1 MRRTSIF
8 VVVVAMLA
16 GACVTQNEEPTSTTT
31 TSAATSTTPSTVPT
45 TTGTTIPESAVYGL
59 RPVPAFADFPEIPL
73 LGDDP
78 PYAGPT
84 TPTSLDGVLWSD
96 QVPDQARDLLAT
108 NGFVVLPGGYGQFH
122 EAYSNVELNGSQP
135 LFVTTDAA
143 YHYWHLAF
151 AKALRDT
158 EQLVLLPIL
167 EQFALTLNQVAEADA
182 GDLQGT
188 GMDVA
193 AEQVARYSEL
203 LMALLD
209 LTDAPNSDEVEAELS
224 LINDHAAF
232 TESPTTGALVDY
244 SLFGVRGHY
253 TRTPELTRYFLAMSS
268 LGQTAFLL
276 KENSQV
282 RTALMLARAITGNP
296 QLSEMWAQ
304 IYEPTAFLVGLAD
317 DFTPMEMAAVADT
330 VDGAWRDS
338 PEVINDD
345 FIAGVAVELNASRS
359 VAIDPERASM
369 RVMGARF
376 VLDSYIL
383 DQLVFPNVAGRLEGS
398 PLDVAAAF
406 GSDWAYQRQIEAGVP
421 ELYPDYDPQL
431 AKMTE
436 LVAGRVATDWAGTVY
451 DGWLYAIQP
460 MWNGHGAVYPE
471 FMQTETWAAKDH
483 NTGFGSYVELK
494 HDTLLYAKQAFA
506 EGETPTP
513 PAEPRHWV
521 EPEPVVYAR
530 LAAVANLMRQGLDD
544 RGLLAP
550 DVEEILARLT
560 DMYGT
565 FERLARDELAGRP
578 ISTEDNDWLESI
590 GARFELIW
598 LLASEDVDESNAQ
611 TGGSSAAPD
620 DIAAVIA
627 DIMSNPD
634 EALEIGTGYI
644 DPIYVLV
651 PNDQRTFQV
660 ARGGVYSY
668 YEFWVPRG
676 NRLTDEEWRQML
688 ANGTQPA
695 RPDWTSVYRLED

>member
-1 MRRTSIF
+1 MIDQSKESALRRTSVLI
-8 VVVVAMLA
+8 VVVALLT

-45 TTGTTIPESAVYGL
+45 TTGTTLPGAAAYGL
-59 RPVPAFADFPEIPL
+59 RQVPAFADFPEIPL
-73 LGDDP
+73 LGNDP

-96 QVPDQARDLLAT
+96 QVPDQARDLLAG

-122 EAYSNVELNGSQP
+122 EAYSNVELNASQP

-167 EQFALTLNQVAEADA
+167 EQFTLTLNQVAEADA
-182 GDLQGT
+182 GALQGT
-188 GMDVA
+188 SMGVE
-193 AEQVARYSEL
+193 AEHVARYSEL
-203 LMALLD
+203 LLALLELKD
-209 LTDAPNSDEVEAELS
+209 GPYSPEVESELT
-224 LINDHAAF
+224 LITDHAAF
-232 TESPTTGALVDY
+232 ESSPTTGAMVDY

-276 KENSQV
+276 DQNDQV
-282 RTALMLARAITGNP
+282 RTGLMLARAITGN
-296 QLSEMWAQ
+296 QDLSEMWAQ

-317 DFTPMEMAAVADT
+317 DFTPLELATAADT
-330 VDGAWRDS
+330 VDGNWRES
-338 PEVINDD
+338 PEVIDD
-345 FIAGVAVELNASRS
+345 AFVAGVVAELNASRS

-376 VLDSYIL
+376 VLDSFIL
-383 DQLVFPNVAGRLEGS
+383 DQLIYPNVAKYDDNGVPVGRFEGS

-406 GSDWAYQRQIEAGVP
+406 GSDWAYQRQVQAGVP
-421 ELYPDYDPQL
+421 EDYPDYDPQL
-431 AKMTE
+431 AKMSE
-436 LVAGRVATDWAGTVY
+436 LVSERVGEDWAGTVY

-460 MWNGHGAVYPE
+460 MWNPHGAVYPD
-471 FMQTETWAAKDH
+471 FMQTDTWAAKDH

-530 LAAVANLMRQGLDD
+530 LAAVANLMRQGLDH

-550 DVEEILARLT
+550 DVEEILARLG
-560 DMYGT
+560 DMYDT
-565 FERLARDELAGRP
+565 FERLARDELAGSP
-578 ISTEDNDWLESI
+578 ISDTDNQWLESI
-590 GARFELIW
+590 GSRFELIW
-598 LLASEDVDESNAQ
+598 LLASEDVDESAAQ
-611 TGGSSAAPD
+611 TGGFSEAPD
-620 DIAAVIA
+620 DISAVIA

-634 EALEIGTGYI
+634 EA
-644 DPIYVLV
+644 
-651 PNDQRTFQV
+651 
-660 ARGGVYSY
+660 
-668 YEFWVPRG
+668 
-676 NRLTDEEWRQML
+676 
-688 ANGTQPA
+688 
-695 RPDWTSVYRLED
+695 